1 MKTSDT
7 TRRQFECGLVFLQT
21 FEDTANDVFE
31 VVKVDDSTLLS
42 VATLQF
48 VLPSNK
54 VFYKYSDCSLT
65 KV

>member
-48 VLPSNK
+48 VLPFNK
-54 VFYKYSDCSLT
+54 VFL
-65 KV
+65 